1 MISGSVP
8 VLLLFAV
15 EAVAICYVR
24 SISKVWWWCE
34 SSVKADSACKID
46 VPQRQ
51 HLVVVVVAL
60 SLSGTP
66 KTTSYMVVALSLSG
80 TPKTT
85 SYMVVALEWSKAAS
99 ILYSHQFVSYWT
111 QEYSS
116 FETRRFMGEM
126 WIKTGTMCKPVL
138 CKNWYI
144 LIVKICVG

>member
-1 MISGSVP
+1 MKLP
-8 VLLLFAV
+8 VALHCVIFDQQDTMCSDFLALFQ
-15 EAVAICYVR
+15 CSCFSQSRPQLYVTCVL
-24 SISKVWWWCE
+24 SPKWCE
-34 SSVKADSACKID
+34 SSVKADSACKLD

-116 FETRRFMGEM
+116 FETRRFVSEM
-126 WIKTGTMCKPVL
+126 
-138 CKNWYI
+138 
-144 LIVKICVG
+144 